1 MGDPVKFWQGYDNWS
16 QAEQAWDARA
26 AELAGQLPLKTFRKN
41 PNLPGIRPS
50 TRRFLAWKSLSYL
63 HRHDHSGKLRRYFW
77 RHPLRHGVGLL
88 KNLLRGRTH
97 DRDGDFF
104 LYGIADV
111 ADFVR
116 RLEQPNAVL
125 VVGFSYCHKPFE
137 CPAGRFTDQCSHDQN
152 SPVCGQCFIG
162 KAVHSLPEVRVIPL
176 FITTVHYIGEQ
187 MIAARAAWP
196 DHEVLFLITA
206 CELTLEMFGLVGC
219 AVGLEGIGVRLDGQI
234 CNTMKA
240 FAASEIGIKPG
251 MAIVTEPTQAR
262 IMAILH
268 AFADATNAETG
279 NTEPG
284 NAEPGNAQTARA
296 NIIATDRR

>member
-1 MGDPVKFWQGYDNWS
+1 MGDPVKFWRGYDTWS

-41 PNLPGIRPS
+41 PNLPGIRPK

-63 HRHDHSGKLRRYFW
+63 HRHDRSGKLRRYFW

-88 KNLLRGRTH
+88 KNLLRGRAYG
-97 DRDGDFF
+97 RDGDFF

-137 CPAGRFTDQCSHDQN
+137 CPEGRFTDRCSHDQD

-162 KAVHSLPEVRVIPL
+162 KAVHSLPDVRVIPL

-196 DHEVLFLITA
+196 GHEVLFLITA

-251 MAIVTEPTQAR
+251 MAIVTAPTQAR

-268 AFADATNAETG
+268 AFADAAKVA
-279 NTEPG
+279 PG
-284 NAEPGNAQTARA
+284 SAKPARV
-296 NIIATDRR
+296 NIIATDRH

>member
-1 MGDPVKFWQGYDNWS
+1 MTTPVKFWQRYDSWAD
-16 QAEQAWDARA
+16 AEKAWDARA
-26 AELAGQLPLKTFRKN
+26 DGLAEQLPLKTFKKN
-41 PNLPGIRPS
+41 PNLPGIRRN
-50 TRRFLAWKSLSYL
+50 TRRFLPWKSLSYL

-77 RHPLRHGVGLL
+77 RHPLRHGIGLV
-88 KNLLRGRTH
+88 KNLLRGQSYR
-97 DRDGDFF
+97 RDGDFF
-104 LYGIADV
+104 LYDIADV
-111 ADFVR
+111 AEFVH

-137 CPAGRFTDQCSHDQN
+137 CPAGRFTDQCIHDQS

-176 FITTVHYIGEQ
+176 FITTVHYIGEK
-187 MIAARAAWP
+187 MIEARAAWP
-196 DHEVLFLITA
+196 GRDVLFLITA

-219 AVGLEGIGVRLDGQI
+219 AVGLEGVGVRLDGQI

-262 IMAILH
+262 MMAIFR
-268 AFADATNAETG
+268 AFAQAAGADPGAVRTG
-279 NTEPG
+279 VGERP
-284 NAEPGNAQTARA
+284 E
-296 NIIATDRR
+296 IIASDRCPRA

>member
-1 MGDPVKFWQGYDNWS
+1 MGDPVKFWRGYDSWS

-41 PNLPGIRPS
+41 PKLPGIRPN

-63 HRHDHSGKLRRYFW
+63 HRHDRSGKLRRYFW

-88 KNLLRGRTH
+88 KNLLRGRTY

-137 CPAGRFTDQCSHDQN
+137 CPEGRFTDQCSHDPN

-187 MIAARAAWP
+187 MIAAHAVWP
-196 DHEVLFLITA
+196 GHDVLFLIIA

-240 FAASEIGIKPG
+240 FAASETGIKPG

-268 AFADATNAETG
+268 AFADAAAV
-279 NTEPG
+279 EPG
-284 NAEPGNAQTARA
+284 NARPART
-296 NIIATDRR
+296 NIIATDRC

>member
-1 MGDPVKFWQGYDNWS
+1 MGDPVKFWHGHDNWA

-26 AELAGQLPLKTFRKN
+26 AELAAQAPLRTFKKN
-41 PNLPGIRPS
+41 PNLPGIRPG

-77 RHPLRHGVGLL
+77 RHPLRHGIGLV
-88 KNLLRGRTH
+88 KSLLRGRSYH
-97 DRDGDFF
+97 RDGDFF
-104 LYGIADV
+104 LYGIIDV

-137 CPAGRFTDQCSHDQN
+137 CPAGRFTDQCSHDRD

-196 DHEVLFLITA
+196 GHEVLFLITA

-262 IMAILH
+262 MMAILH
-268 AFADATNAETG
+268 AFADATDATQV
-279 NTEPG
+279 EPG
-284 NAEPGNAQTARA
+284 NANPARA
-296 NIIATDRR
+296 NLIATDRR

>member
-1 MGDPVKFWQGYDNWS
+1 MGDPVKFWRGYDSWS

-26 AELAGQLPLKTFRKN
+26 AEFAGQLPLKTFRKN
-41 PNLPGIRPS
+41 PKLPGIRPN

-63 HRHDHSGKLRRYFW
+63 HRHDRSGKLRRYFW

-88 KNLLRGRTH
+88 KNLLRGRTY

-137 CPAGRFTDQCSHDQN
+137 CPEGRFTDQCSHDPN

-187 MIAARAAWP
+187 MIAARAVWP
-196 DHEVLFLITA
+196 GHDVLFLIIA

-240 FAASEIGIKPG
+240 FAASETGIKPG

-268 AFADATNAETG
+268 AFADAAAV
-279 NTEPG
+279 EPG
-284 NAEPGNAQTARA
+284 NARPART
-296 NIIATDRR
+296 NIIATDRC

>member
-1 MGDPVKFWQGYDNWS
+1 MGDPVKFWRGYDTWS
-16 QAEQAWDARA
+16 QAEQAWDARS

-41 PNLPGIRPS
+41 PNLPGIRPN

-63 HRHDHSGKLRRYFW
+63 HRHDRSGKLRRYFW

-88 KNLLRGRTH
+88 KNLLRGRAYG
-97 DRDGDFF
+97 RDGDFF

-137 CPAGRFTDQCSHDQN
+137 CPEGRFTDRCSHDQD

-162 KAVHSLPEVRVIPL
+162 KAVHSLPDVRVIPL

-196 DHEVLFLITA
+196 GHEVLFLITA

-251 MAIVTEPTQAR
+251 MAMVTEPTQAR

-268 AFADATNAETG
+268 AFAEATEVA
-279 NTEPG
+279 PG
-284 NAEPGNAQTARA
+284 NAKPARA